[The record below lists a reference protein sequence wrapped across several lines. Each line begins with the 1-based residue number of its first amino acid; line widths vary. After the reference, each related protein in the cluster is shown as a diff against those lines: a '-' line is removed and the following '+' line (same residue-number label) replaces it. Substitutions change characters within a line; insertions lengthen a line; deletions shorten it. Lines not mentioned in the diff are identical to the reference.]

1 MEAENDNFIFNL
13 LGVCVCILC
22 GALGAGKLRVE
33 GRIIYHIPDHSL
45 FIFSV
50 VVGLTMG
57 LMSIENTKLEIVQM
71 TGSPSDAAAAK
82 TIMPILGNHHLL
94 LVCKNNLIAYVVV

>member
-1 MEAENDNFIFNL
+1 
-13 LGVCVCILC
+13 
-22 GALGAGKLRVE
+22 
-33 GRIIYHIPDHSL
+33 
-45 FIFSV
+45 
-50 VVGLTMG
+50 MG
-57 LMSIENTKLEIVQM
+57 LMSIEKTKLEIVQM